1 MRNWPRYSRGSL
13 EAEEI
18 TRPLRKKIFFSTCEF
33 DTTSVPLFWLRLT
46 HWNRSAA
53 FIVSLPVRGMQ
64 GAGFYQRE
72 VTGTEARSQ
81 ATGNR
86 SQENIPAFSCHLL
99 PVTCHL

>member
-72 VTGTEARSQ
+72 VTGTESEV
-81 ATGNR
+81 TGDR
-86 SQENIPAFSCHLL
+86 SQETSLPF
-99 PVTCHL
+99 PVTCYL